1 MKWVF
6 YLFLHLT
13 TVINNNQVVETAE
26 LEMAER
32 FFWFL
37 DLRTLSLAPLK
48 VWDYERLD
56 VIRLRG
62 KKGPGYWQ
70 KYGQREP

>member
-1 MKWVF
+1 MF

-48 VWDYERLD
+48 V
-56 VIRLRG
+56 
-62 KKGPGYWQ
+62 
-70 KYGQREP
+70 